1 MKTRALILIII
12 VLIAAVAT
20 ITTVLLRTGLSSRLN
35 DETAGIKVKVKLD
48 DAVGNPRLVQLDDGS
63 YRYVIQME
71 DGREQSLTPEQFSH
85 QLYLEQST
93 RNLWFRLMNIT
104 TPLGIAWVGVGLLGQ
119 VLFTGRM
126 LVQWLASERKRR
138 SVIPVAFWWMSLLGA
153 SMLLAYFLWRKDVV
167 GVLGQATGWFIYM
180 RNLWLIYRRS
190 IRRRIAMDPAPEPGL
205 PPSLASS
212 DGQSAD

>member
-1 MKTRALILIII
+1 VKTRALIMIII

-20 ITTVLLRTGLSSRLN
+20 IAAIQFRAGLSSPSN
-35 DETAGIKVKVKLD
+35 GDPPGIKVKVKLD
-48 DAVGNPRLVQLDDGS
+48 HAVGNPRLVQLDDGS
-63 YRYVIQME
+63 YRYVIRME

-126 LVQWLASERKRR
+126 LVQWLVSERKRR

-190 IRRRIAMDPAPEPGL
+190 IRRRITADPAPKPGL
-205 PPSLASS
+205 PPSLAAS
-212 DGQSAD
+212 DGQAAD